1 MITSGD
7 DSIMKLRFN
16 MYKLAVIG
24 LGLIGLVGC
33 QSLPTPETNK
43 AEPTPSSEKKEI
55 KTPSGVVITPYDR
68 EEIQRKKMQVV
79 IPEQRS
85 RQQFDDG
92 RKLPAFKKLMQKS
105 QLAYKQGQW
114 NQAEAAAL
122 QAQRLAPQAAETYL
136 YLALVANKKNK
147 PANAEALAQRGLSYA
162 QSNAMKKQLW
172 LAILKAAQQQKDQK
186 TIQQAQTA
194 LKGL

>member
-1 MITSGD
+1 MNA
-7 DSIMKLRFN
+7 RFSS
-16 MYKLAVIG
+16 YKQIVIG

-33 QSLPTPETNK
+33 QSLPTPQQPEV
-43 AEPTPSSEKKEI
+43 EKKPSTEKKTI
-55 KTPSGVVITPYDR
+55 KTSDGVVITPYDR

-85 RQQFDDG
+85 KQQFEDG
-92 RKLPAFKKLMQKS
+92 RQLPAFKKLMQKT
-105 QLAYKQGQW
+105 QQAYTQGKW
-114 NQAEAAAL
+114 NEAEAAAL
-122 QAQRLAPQAAETYL
+122 QAQRLAPQSAETFL
-136 YLALVANKKNK
+136 YLALVAQKKNK

-172 LAILKAAQQQKDQK
+172 LVILKAAQQQKDQK
-186 TIQQAQTA
+186 MIQQAQKA